1 MFLETRRYIGA
12 VIQHITYNE
21 WLPII
26 LGPRVLEIFELKLLP
41 RGYYRGYN
49 DSVNPTIA
57 NAFAASAF
65 RFFIVD
71 KSSNK
76 TIKNILLDLVTH
88 WWRGV
93 WTDVTKSSDKF
104 HSMLSCTRRWTTPAT
119 CTTLGRW
126 TGFCWVSPVRSCPGE
141 TSSSLMSWPITSS
154 RLRGINVNQSQIWLT
169 NQNQLSTMNDLN
181 ITVKYLKWLTNH
193 SYLSIYQNWPITV

>member
-1 MFLETRRYIGA
+1 MNEQPGLATVHTLWLREHNRVALAFSNLNPHWSDDRVFLETRRYISA

-76 TIKNILLDLVTH
+76 TIKNVILDLVTP
-88 WWRGV
+88 W
-93 WTDVTKSSDKF
+93 
-104 HSMLSCTRRWTTPAT
+104 
-119 CTTLGRW
+119 
-126 TGFCWVSPVRSCPGE
+126 
-141 TSSSLMSWPITSS
+141 
-154 RLRGINVNQSQIWLT
+154 
-169 NQNQLSTMNDLN
+169 
-181 ITVKYLKWLTNH
+181 
-193 SYLSIYQNWPITV
+193 